1 MLHAYL
7 RGTHYEM
14 GLQWG
19 RSLARKGHFIL
30 ENTPLAP
37 SKERLAY
44 AEACLPIYQE
54 HFSAVLEETRGLAD
68 GQGCA
73 FEQIAAVLLSMYALP
88 PARAC
93 SCFAVRTPQGALLGR
108 NSDFFTAMEAQNL
121 NAVCVPTDGGHAFTG
136 NTTAFIEMEDGVNAR
151 GLAVGLTSAPARAV
165 APGLNAGLLL
175 RCILETCASVDEAL
189 AFLKSVPI
197 GSAQTLTLADAAGEI
212 AMAECDA
219 QGLAVVR
226 PQAGRN
232 WVCATNMFCR
242 LPSVPSPDGDDWF
255 ARRRHETLERALSAD
270 APTDA
275 AGAQELLSGRQG
287 FLCQYDRA
295 EGRDTVWSAVYDLG
309 RGEIFRAEGN
319 PARVPFHRDLRFAL

>member
-19 RSLARKGHFIL
+19 RSLAREGHFIL

-44 AEACLPIYQE
+44 AGACLPVYQKY
-54 HFSAVLEETRGLAD
+54 FPAVLEEMRGLAG

-88 PARAC
+88 TAHAC
-93 SCFAVRTPQGALLGR
+93 SCFAVKTPRGALLGR
-108 NSDFFTAMEAQNL
+108 NSDFYTAMEGRNL
-121 NAVCVPTDGGHAFTG
+121 NAIYVPADGGYAFTG

-151 GLAVGLTSAPARAV
+151 GLAVGLTSVPARAI
-165 APGLNAGLLL
+165 APGMNAGLLL
-175 RCILETCASVDEAL
+175 RCILETCASVDEAIG
-189 AFLKSVPI
+189 FLKSVPI

-212 AMAECDA
+212 AVVECDA
-219 QGLAVVR
+219 RGLAAVR
-226 PQAGRN
+226 PDAGRS

-242 LPSVPSPDGDDWF
+242 LPSAPPPDGDDWF
-255 ARRRHETLERALSAD
+255 ARRRYETLERALGTG

-275 AGAQELLSGRQG
+275 AGAQELLAGKRG
-287 FLCQYDRA
+287 FLCQYNRA
-295 EGRDTVWSAVYDLG
+295 EGRDTVWSAIYDLG
-309 RGEIFRAEGN
+309 RGGIFRAEGN
-319 PARVPFHRDLRFAL
+319 PARVPFRRDLRFAL